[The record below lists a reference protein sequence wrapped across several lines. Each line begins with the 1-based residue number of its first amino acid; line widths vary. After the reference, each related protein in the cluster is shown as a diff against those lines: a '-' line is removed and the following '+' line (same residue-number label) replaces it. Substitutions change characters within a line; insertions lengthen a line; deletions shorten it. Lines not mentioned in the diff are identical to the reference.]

1 MLLAFTVIIL
11 TAIAIYDLR
20 FHRIPNHLVIFL
32 WVIAIVMRRPSPN
45 ALLVVI
51 FLTFGYLSWRFLKV
65 GAGDIKLL
73 LVVILF
79 LLPYDQ
85 TLLFLFNFAISA
97 LVLAAI
103 YMARFRT
110 LRIAIPLAPAIS
122 GGYFLIIMA

>member
-1 MLLAFTVIIL
+1 
-11 TAIAIYDLR
+11 
-20 FHRIPNHLVIFL
+20 
-32 WVIAIVMRRPSPN
+32 MRRPSPN

-79 LLPYDQ
+79 LLPYHQ

>member
-20 FHRIPNHLVIFL
+20 FHRIPNLLVIFL

-79 LLPYDQ
+79 LLPYHQ

-122 GGYFLIIMA
+122 GGYFSIIMA